1 MGKREALLIFTQ
13 KSKLLMRLLL
23 TALFLPFCA
32 VAQWQPSFVEN
43 RFLRLEQLKI
53 SDSSIHSYQSLPLFS
68 YVLNDKYATTERT
81 VFQSENEKL
90 NFVLENKLSVTY
102 QINPSDGSN
111 PSMTAYPSDGSK
123 PSDGYAVI
131 TFTNTSADTLRLRNV
146 VPFGESKSHVYI
158 TGLGNH
164 SLSRAHLFRP
174 GFAPVNV
181 ILPDNAWELGFSA
194 VNMVEKNVC
203 ALMRRVKW
211 ENATRRRFETI
222 LPPKGSV
229 TYHCWMETYTGNWQ
243 EGLRQMFQKRKL
255 FDVAQFDNSLFQRP
269 DLQWIRKSYVIHLMM
284 AWDQRFSLGVK
295 WGQGINDFIKR
306 GKALYGGDDVLGIWP
321 TWPTLGLDQRN
332 QFDLF
337 SDLPGGLPNIKK
349 MGNMMRAQ
357 GTKLFLCYNPWDE
370 STRDANNPKAHLKGL
385 SDLIAATQADGVVLD
400 TRGSSSKELQ
410 EAADQVKKGVVM
422 YSEGM
427 AIPKDMPGIVAG
439 RVHNALYYP
448 PMLNLNKFIKPD
460 FAIFRVAEQYKERIR
475 REFATSFFN
484 GYGTELNVFQAGT
497 PDWVEEDY
505 RFLGQTTRILRENSS
520 VFLNTHYTPLIPTTR
535 DGIFVNKWQDSTK
548 ILYTIFS
555 LIPEGFRG
563 PLFEVQPRKGYHF
576 VDLWNHRE
584 LTPVFQGGKW
594 YIEVETEPFHK
605 KYLGTNNEGAVG
617 CVAEMPNL
625 IEYTE
630 DHLPIWVNQKGS
642 LRCFIDNPSYETKF
656 IEKKA
661 LGSNSSHG
669 FTNTTYW
676 AIFPDSLHKFFGRFP
691 HKVIIQF
698 FDTQK
703 MLLDEMVAKIDIN
716 KPRKLYHSERD
727 DYISKS
733 LEKELKERYSP
744 LAHPQNNEL
753 QIPAGRYRHITT
765 HGEVFLPYP
774 EKDTTTHKISAFL
787 MDKNLV
793 SNTDFKKFLTSTRY
807 KPKDAANFL
816 KHWKNGQIPKGEE
829 NKPVVYVSLE
839 DAKAYAKWAGKRL
852 PTEREWQYAAEKDS
866 VLKTSAGATSVRLK
880 DVQGVVWQLTNDE
893 YQAGQYRYIM
903 LKGGSYFKPES
914 SWWYVQGG
922 PQSLTHQQ
930 ILLRVSEGFERN
942 ATVGFRCVRD

>member
-1 MGKREALLIFTQ
+1 M
-13 KSKLLMRLLL
+13 
-23 TALFLPFCA
+23 
-32 VAQWQPSFVEN
+32 V
-43 RFLRLEQLKI
+43 
-53 SDSSIHSYQSLPLFS
+53 PL
-68 YVLNDKYATTERT
+68 
-81 VFQSENEKL
+81 
-90 NFVLENKLSVTY
+90 
-102 QINPSDGSN
+102 
-111 PSMTAYPSDGSK
+111 
-123 PSDGYAVI
+123 
-131 TFTNTSADTLRLRNV
+131 
-146 VPFGESKSHVYI
+146 GESKSHVYI

-194 VNMVEKNVC
+194 VNMIEKNVC

-229 TYHCWMETYTGNWQ
+229 VYHLWLETYTGNWQ

-255 FDVAQFDNSLFQRP
+255 FDLPQFDDSLFQRP

-284 AWDQRFSLGVK
+284 AWDQRFTLGVK

-349 MGNMMRAQ
+349 MGNTMRAQ

-370 STRDANNPKAHLKGL
+370 STRNANNPKAHLKGL
-385 SDLIAATQADGVVLD
+385 SDLIAATHADGVVLD

-427 AIPKDMPGIVAG
+427 ATPKDMPGIVAG

-448 PMLNLNKFIKPD
+448 PMLNLNKFIKPE
-460 FAIFRVAEQYKERIR
+460 FAIFRVAEQFKERIR

-497 PDWVEEDY
+497 PGWVEEDY

-520 VFLNTHYTPLIPTTR
+520 VFLSRNITPLIPTTR

-548 ILYTIFS
+548 TLYTIFS
-555 LIPEGFRG
+555 LIPEGFSG

-584 LTPVFQGGKW
+584 LTPLFQGGKW

-617 CVAEMPNL
+617 CVAEMKGVFSLTNNLWCSGELLPNYNVTIWKGNPVYVKKPIATNYGCVLSDLEELRYYEGKIVVQVFDKNKQEL
-625 IEYTE
+625 IEE
-630 DHLPIWVNQKGS
+630 SILELQAGSVRSDAKKIEFLP
-642 LRCFIDNPSYETKF
+642 PT
-656 IEKKA
+656 A
-661 LGSNSSHG
+661 H
-669 FTNTTYW
+669 
-676 AIFPDSLHKFFGRFP
+676 PDS
-691 HKVIIQF
+691 
-698 FDTQK
+698 
-703 MLLDEMVAKIDIN
+703 
-716 KPRKLYHSERD
+716 
-727 DYISKS
+727 KS
-733 LEKELKERYSP
+733 ALSAP
-744 LAHPQNNEL
+744 PNSEL
-753 QIPAGRYRHITT
+753 QIPAGRYRHVTT
-765 HGEVFLPYP
+765 HGDVFLPYP
-774 EKDTTTHKISAFL
+774 AKDTTTYEISAFL

-839 DAKAYAKWAGKRL
+839 DARAYAKWVGKRL

-866 VLKTSAGATSVRLK
+866 VLRTSARTARLRFETLPTLNQL
-880 DVQGVVWQLTNDE
+880 QGVVWQLTNDE
-893 YQAGQYRYIM
+893 YHTGQYRYIM

-922 PQSLTHQQ
+922 PQPLTHQQ